1 VQINFHLNRGIFM
14 TASPTTLVIN
24 ELNRT
29 HRLFLGFLQK
39 CSDEEL
45 HHKLS
50 SGSHSIA
57 WQAWHTARWADF
69 VQASLP
75 GMTPEL
81 GRRLGTGVEIWHR
94 DNLATRWGFKADAL
108 GFDETGMLM
117 TDAAA
122 EELVFPAKA
131 ALLDYVERAFAAIA
145 ESLKQ
150 LDDQQFVSAE
160 QIQPITEA
168 IWAEGMIGSII
179 LQHISHANRHLGM
192 IESLLGLQG
201 KPGTA
206 TK

>member
-1 VQINFHLNRGIFM
+1 M
-14 TASPTTLVIN
+14 TASPTTLVTN

-39 CSDEEL
+39 LSDEEL
-45 HHKLS
+45 HHNLS

-57 WQAWHTARWADF
+57 WHAWHTARWADF

-81 GRRLGTGVEIWHR
+81 GSRLGTGVQVWYR
-94 DNLATRWGFKADAL
+94 DDLANRWGFKADDL
-108 GFDETGMLM
+108 GFDETGMQM
-117 TDAAA
+117 NDAAA
-122 EELVFPAKA
+122 QALVFPAKA
-131 ALLDYVERAFAAIA
+131 ALLDYVERAFTAIA

-150 LDDQQFVSAE
+150 LDDEQFVSAE
-160 QIQPITEA
+160 QIQPMTEA
-168 IWAEGMIGSII
+168 IWAEGAVGKVV
-179 LQHISHANRHLGM
+179 LEHVSHANRHLGM
-192 IESLLGLQG
+192 IECLLGLQG

>member
-1 VQINFHLNRGIFM
+1 M
-14 TASPTTLVIN
+14 TISPTTLVIN

-29 HRLFLGFLQK
+29 HRLFLSFLQK
-39 CSDEEL
+39 LSDEEL
-45 HHKLS
+45 HHNLS
-50 SGSHSIA
+50 TGSHSIA
-57 WQAWHTARWADF
+57 WHAWHTARWADF

-75 GMTPEL
+75 GMTSEL
-81 GRRLGTGVEIWHR
+81 GHRLGASVQIW
-94 DNLATRWGFKADAL
+94 DKDDLATRWGFHTAEL

-117 TDAAA
+117 SDVAA
-122 EELVFPAKA
+122 EALVFPPKED
-131 ALLDYVERAFAAIA
+131 LLDYVQRAFAAIA

-160 QIQPITEA
+160 QIQPMTEA
-168 IWAEGMIGSII
+168 IWAEGAVGSII

-192 IESLLGLQG
+192 IECLLGLQG